1 MPSPPTD
8 AESFEGI
15 LRHLRLTRGFDF
27 TAYKRASLMRRVMTR
42 MRTVGVETFDGY
54 LDYVQAHEEELE
66 ALFDAIL
73 INVTSFFR
81 DPEVWEY
88 VESHV
93 LPALIEGQPRGSPIR
108 IWSAG
113 CAAGQEAYSVA
124 MLLAERVGIEGFR
137 DRVRIHATDV
147 DADAL
152 REARR
157 AIYPARMLKDV
168 PAPLLEKYFDSTRG
182 KAVLN
187 RNLRRAVTFGRLDLV
202 HDAPIMRVDFLL
214 CRNTLMYFNPEAQAR
229 LLDRFARSLNPKGF
243 LLLGRP
249 EMLSSH
255 STVFAPEDLKHRIF
269 RVHAKAAL
277 MKHRPGPAAT

>member
-15 LRHLRLTRGFDF
+15 LQHVLLTRGFDF
-27 TAYKRASLMRRVMTR
+27 TTYKRASLMRRVVTR

-54 LDYVQAHEEELE
+54 LDYLQAHEEELE
-66 ALFDAIL
+66 ALFDAVL

-88 VESHV
+88 VGSHV
-93 LPALIEGQPRGSPIR
+93 LPALMEGQSAGSPIR

-124 MLLAERVGIEGFR
+124 MLLAERVGIEGLR

-147 DADAL
+147 DAEAL
-152 REARR
+152 TEARR
-157 AIYPARMLKDV
+157 AIYSARMVEDV
-168 PAPLLEKYFDSTRG
+168 PAPLLAKYFDSSRG
-182 KAVLN
+182 SSLLN
-187 RNLRRAVTFGRLDLV
+187 RELRRSVAFRRLDLL
-202 HDAPIMRVDFLL
+202 HDAPISRVDFLL

-229 LLDRFARSLNPKGF
+229 ILARFACSLNPKGF

-249 EMLSSH
+249 EMLCSH
-255 STVFAPEDLKHRIF
+255 STVFAPDNLKHRIF
-269 RVHAKAAL
+269 RFLAKADL
-277 MKHRPGPAAT
+277 MKYRPGSVAT